1 MRLIS
6 HYSVKKLS
14 NFWKERILDEDL
26 YQQVFEMAAKENA
39 SYADIRDEDTLYA
52 SIEVV
57 DGKVTKSMAGSEA
70 GIGIRL
76 LIDGAW
82 GFSYGS
88 KENFKDVFKM
98 AVSAQKTSKTL
109 SKSTIELAEVKPI
122 QDKITISQKKSSQ
135 DIPFEEKMKL
145 VLTVDKHL
153 RDEENK
159 IKATRTNYV
168 DFLRRQTVATS
179 EGTLIHEERP
189 YTYMAMTPT
198 AKKGTDTNQARA
210 RAGHVGGFDIFDTV
224 DVVKRAD
231 ETQKRA
237 IAGLEAKAVKAGKY
251 QVVLDGSLNF
261 LFAHEAAGHSTEADF
276 LRTAGVLRG
285 KLGKTLAQN
294 FVNLID
300 DGSLEYVP
308 NYGARTFGFMKY
320 DDEGVPVERTELI
333 KDGVLKTYLTDRTS
347 AAHFNLKP
355 SGNCRAE
362 FYSSFPI
369 VRMRNTFL
377 EASKGKELSEEEVLG
392 QIKDGL
398 LLKRGGGGQ
407 VDPIRGTFNFGVGEV
422 YEIHNGE
429 IGELRKATTLSGNTL
444 ETLGKIMGISNV
456 MSDPSA
462 NVGFCGKDG
471 QSAPT
476 GTGAGWMSVKV
487 MTVGG

>member
-1 MRLIS
+1 MRNFGNQT
-6 HYSVKKLS
+6 
-14 NFWKERILDEDL
+14 NFWMEPNLDEDL
-26 YQQVFEMAAKENA
+26 YKQVFEMAAKENA
-39 SYADIRDEDTLYA
+39 TYVDIRDEDTLYA

-57 DGKVTKSMAGSEA
+57 DGKVEKSMAGSEA

-88 KENFKDVFKM
+88 KENYKDVFKM
-98 AVSAQKTSKTL
+98 AVDAQKTSKTL

-122 QDKITISQKKSSQ
+122 RDKIIISQKKPSQ
-135 DIPFEEKMKL
+135 DIAFEDKMKL
-145 VLTVDKHL
+145 VLTIDKHML
-153 RDEENK
+153 DKDNK
-159 IKATRTNYV
+159 IKATRTRYV
-168 DFLRRQTVATS
+168 DFLRRQTIATS
-179 EGTLIHEERP
+179 EGTQIYEERP
-189 YTYMAMTPT
+189 YTYLAMTPT
-198 AKKGTDTNQARA
+198 AKEGTDTNQAGA
-210 RAGHVGGFDIFDTV
+210 RVGQVGGYEIFD
-224 DVVKRAD
+224 VVNVEERANKAK
-231 ETQKRA
+231 ERA
-237 IAGLEAKAVKAGKY
+237 IKGLEAKPVKAGKY
-251 QVVLDGSLNF
+251 PVVLDGTLNF

-285 KLGKTLAQN
+285 KLGKTLAKN

-300 DGSLEYVP
+300 DGTLEYVP
-308 NYGARTFGFMKY
+308 GFGGRTFGFMKY
-320 DDEGVPVERTELI
+320 DDEGVPVERTEI
-333 KDGVLKTYLTDRTS
+333 MKNGILKTYLTDRAS

-355 SGNCRAE
+355 TGNCRAE

-369 VRMRNTFL
+369 VRMRNTYL
-377 EASKGKELSEEEVLG
+377 EASKDSELSEEEVLG
-392 QIKDGL
+392 QIKNGL
-398 LLKRGGGGQ
+398 LLKIGGGGQ

-444 ETLGKIMGISNV
+444 ETLGKIMGLSNK
-456 MSDPSA
+456 MADPSA
-462 NVGFCGKDG
+462 SIGFCGKDG